1 MGQRQGIILGLPQTF
16 SGSGERSCGHCGAPK
31 KWANTRGGF
40 CFPACSKPHH
50 LTWND
55 FSKFQLKEKRKK
67 KNVEVRLVYTS
78 IKEISFCDRFRV
90 FPQKFLL
97 NHTKTCGRTTARPL
111 EYFIM
116 LEGNKKSFK
125 NNKSTLLEFPEWI
138 GGDLKAH
145 PVPGQGHLPLSQAV
159 QSSIQR
165 KDAPALL
172 IFWQYFGSI

>member
-1 MGQRQGIILGLPQTF
+1 MSKHQRGFLFSFLCQASSPDLKWLFQISAQG
-16 SGSGERSCGHCGAPK
+16 K
-31 KWANTRGGF
+31 K
-40 CFPACSKPHH
+40 
-50 LTWND
+50 
-55 FSKFQLKEKRKK
+55 EK

-111 EYFIM
+111 AHFIM